1 MDNLGILRKKLSLLH
16 NNELNDGVHCIFNHL
31 IQAEKHFING
41 LEDKN
46 VDLFNDVIYRT
57 NQAYEGI
64 LRLAYKII
72 LKKQDKN
79 KSNQEIEETL
89 LKEKIINQRTKDYI
103 SLYRG
108 DFRNCSIHDY
118 QLVFTESD
126 AFMAITNVTGFLY
139 TLLNQLI
146 VYDGFMTMQ
155 TKEKEIETISKSLNK
170 HNLSER
176 ELLKEALIHFPK
188 VYFSNP
194 NGNDVENG
202 FYAIGEL
209 EAYLNKINPKWK
221 ISICKTFGD
230 EEENIEDIDEI
241 YMLDMLIQTKTE
253 NIMLDICM
261 DKDFRFRYNFISNM
275 HIIGTML
282 NANYGIIFQLVGEYE
297 YISTKEEEDIFL
309 IDRIHPKEVEGE
321 FIV

>member
-1 MDNLGILRKKLSLLH
+1 MDNLGILRKKLSLLR
-16 NNELNDGVHCIFNHL
+16 NPELNDGIHCIFNHL

-46 VDLFNDVIYRT
+46 LDLFNDVIYRT

-72 LKKQDKN
+72 MKKPDKN
-79 KSNQEIEETL
+79 KSNQVLEEVL
-89 LKEKIINQRTKDYI
+89 LKENIINQRTKDYI

-146 VYDGFMTMQ
+146 AYDGFITMQ
-155 TKEKEIETISKSLNK
+155 TKEEIELISKSLAK
-170 HNLSER
+170 QNLKER
-176 ELLKEALIHFPK
+176 ELLKEALLLFPK
-188 VYFSNP
+188 VYFRNP

-209 EAYLNKINPKWK
+209 EAYLNKINQDWK
-221 ISICKTFGD
+221 ISTCQTFD
-230 EEENIEDIDEI
+230 LKEKEDITE
-241 YMLDMLIQTKTE
+241 YMLDILVETKKE
-253 NIMLDICM
+253 KIMIDICM
-261 DKDFRFRYNFISNM
+261 DKEFRFRYNFLANM

-282 NANYGIIFQLVGEYE
+282 QADYGIIFQLVGEYD
-297 YISTKEEEDIFL
+297 YIFSKEEEDIFL
-309 IDRIHPKEVEGE
+309 IERIHPKNLERE
-321 FIV
+321 